1 VCTEVYRT
9 DGRVERAWDGEIICI
24 ETDGLASTV
33 WRFAHHR
40 SQMTSFGDQPRANV
54 SQDGRFV
61 LFTSN
66 WEQTLGRGP
75 DGPRH
80 DAFIVE
86 LTPAAAPLSAR
97 R

>member
-1 VCTEVYRT
+1 MEVYNP
-9 DGRVERAWDGEIICI
+9 DNAVLRAWDGEIICAAM
-24 ETDGLASTV
+24 DGSSNV

-40 SQMTSFGDQPRANV
+40 SRIASFWDQPRANV

-66 WEQTLGRGP
+66 WEQTLGVR
-75 DGPRH
+75 RQ

-86 LTPAAAPLSAR
+86 LDR
-97 R
+97 RHDAL